1 MLHTCENNFLD
12 YIITNQA
19 KCSIKLRKLTV
30 ETYIL
35 TYSQADIAIRD
46 TKMRDSV
53 IQKHQTV
60 CIAIHFTSGKNMS
73 TFTKSFS
80 NIKDYRLE
88 NSTTNA
94 QDRFYNNK
102 LRNKYA
108 KISII
113 LRTGDRL
120 AGKLVSYDQTTT
132 LIRSDKILHLIYKPS
147 IYSVQ

>member
-12 YIITNQA
+12 YIITNQL
-19 KCSIKLRKLTV
+19 KCYIKLRKLTV

-60 CIAIHFTSGKNMS
+60 CIAIHFTSGKDMS
-73 TFTKSFS
+73 NFTKSFA
-80 NIKDYRLE
+80 NINDYRLE
-88 NSTTNA
+88 NTNTNA
-94 QDRFYNNK
+94 QNRFYNNK

-108 KISII
+108 KISLI

-132 LIRSDKILHLIYKPS
+132 LIRSEKTLHLIYKPS